1 MKRTAVVCAGQ
12 GTQYVSMGRELVE
25 AYPAAARVF
34 DEANDA
40 LGFDLRSL
48 CFSGDLD
55 ELTRTDNAQPAI
67 LTVSYAMAQALFDD
81 SGIYPA
87 VLAGHSLGEYTALV
101 CSGAMQFADAV
112 RIVRKRGQLMQAAA
126 TGPSGMA
133 AVVGSNTAY
142 VEEVC
147 RAVSSPDEVVVISN
161 DNSSKQL
168 VISGHLA
175 ALDRAT
181 DGLVSDGLFV
191 ERLKVSAPFHSPYMK
206 SAAEA
211 LAQELAGYTFS
222 DLQVPV
228 IANTTAQ
235 PYAGKE
241 SIVGNLTAQL
251 SSRVRW
257 TETMAY
263 LESLR
268 ISALVEI
275 GPKQVLANLMRSEK
289 PLIRSFAMDI
299 AADREAWA
307 DYRVPTLDEVS
318 LIGRCLAVAVCTRN
332 HNFDDEQYR
341 RGVIEPYN
349 EIKALQDFLELEQRL
364 PDRQDSM
371 RALLLLKTILD
382 TKGTPPEE
390 QRSRVVQI
398 TQETGTYGSLRTDLQ
413 TAGLL

>member
-181 DGLVSDGLFV
+181 DALVSDGLFV
-191 ERLKVSAPFHSPYMK
+191 ERL
-206 SAAEA
+206 
-211 LAQELAGYTFS
+211 
-222 DLQVPV
+222 
-228 IANTTAQ
+228 
-235 PYAGKE
+235 
-241 SIVGNLTAQL
+241 
-251 SSRVRW
+251 
-257 TETMAY
+257 
-263 LESLR
+263 
-268 ISALVEI
+268 
-275 GPKQVLANLMRSEK
+275 
-289 PLIRSFAMDI
+289 
-299 AADREAWA
+299 
-307 DYRVPTLDEVS
+307 
-318 LIGRCLAVAVCTRN
+318 
-332 HNFDDEQYR
+332 
-341 RGVIEPYN
+341 
-349 EIKALQDFLELEQRL
+349 
-364 PDRQDSM
+364 
-371 RALLLLKTILD
+371 
-382 TKGTPPEE
+382 
-390 QRSRVVQI
+390 
-398 TQETGTYGSLRTDLQ
+398 
-413 TAGLL
+413 